1 MGDPVSAFALV
12 SMAGGALGA
21 VGSQYS
27 AQGQAEAQEFNAK
40 VADRNAALAREAA
53 DYNAML
59 LERQSRKIIGSIR
72 ANAGASGGS
81 GADGSLFDI
90 LADSARAAEMDRQ
103 QTLYQGELRALGYE
117 DSARLSRMGAQS
129 AKTAGMFGSISS
141 LITGFSGGMKLAKIG
156 GAEASAGAKA
166 SAGANASAGTPIA
179 TK

>member
-1 MGDPVSAFALV
+1 VGDPVSAFALV
-12 SMAGGALGA
+12 SMAGGALNA

-27 AQGQAEAQEFNAK
+27 AQGEAEAQEFNAK
-40 VADRNAALAREAA
+40 VADRNAALTREAA

-117 DSARLSRMGAQS
+117 DSARLSRMGAKS

-141 LITGFSGGMKLAKIG
+141 LITGFSGGMKLAAIG
-156 GAEASAGAKA
+156 GSEASAGA
-166 SAGANASAGTPIA
+166 PIA
-179 TK
+179 T